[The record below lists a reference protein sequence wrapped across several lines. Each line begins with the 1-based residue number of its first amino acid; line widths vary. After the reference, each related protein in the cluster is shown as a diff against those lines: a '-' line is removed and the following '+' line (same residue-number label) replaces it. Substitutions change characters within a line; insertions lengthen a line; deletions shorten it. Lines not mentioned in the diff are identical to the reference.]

1 MKSLPYCSFFLIV
14 LSCTPSKN
22 NETAVD
28 STSVQPTEVISSYSQ
43 SQAPVQYQTPA
54 TPFSNFSEYSESL
67 SEDPT
72 ESELI
77 LGIQELMTKYDNN
90 QYRTIESYY
99 SRQRD
104 YEGGY
109 GAVTETE
116 DVTETWFFDA
126 SNQLKAF
133 YRKYQR
139 DGEVGDAKLLI
150 CLFSNDSL
158 IALSERWD
166 QDGQIGMLYNTK
178 LLRSKCPDCGMVTR
192 QEAGSSGKVDNY
204 LNEVDLATFESEFF
218 TTLPKLIRT
227 IGEEWDNA
235 TESANGFVVSIRHDE
250 VPEIPGMPEVKAR
263 KAYTEDYTI
272 SKEIYNKYILKRNW
286 LTAFVKKP
294 LSLSSYTTIT
304 NHLKK
309 ETIEFTDDIFN
320 GEQLIN
326 FEKSQI
332 IVNENSKDLICSAY
346 IESPKIPL
354 SKNIKIGMTEEEFI
368 KVVNLS
374 KEDMVTDD
382 QHYFEYTL
390 ESKAQSW
397 TVTFTFEKNL
407 LMAVKYE
414 VTPCSLPI
422 D

>member
-1 MKSLPYCSFFLIV
+1 MKLILYSLLFLIV
-14 LSCTPSKN
+14 LSCSPSTKT
-22 NETAVD
+22 EIAAD

-43 SQAPVQYQTPA
+43 SQTPVQYQTPA

-72 ESELI
+72 ESELT

-90 QYRTIESYY
+90 QYRTIESY
-99 SRQRD
+99 SSCQRD
-104 YEGGY
+104 YEGDY
-109 GAVTETE
+109 GAITETE
-116 DVTETWFFDA
+116 DITETWFFDA

-139 DGEVGDAKLLI
+139 DGEGRDTKVLI

-158 IALSERWD
+158 IALTEHRID
-166 QDGQIGMLYNTK
+166 DGQIGMLYHTK
-178 LLRSKCPDCGMVTR
+178 LLRSKCPDCGMVSS
-192 QEAGSSGKVDNY
+192 QEGGSSGKVDNY
-204 LNEVDLATFESEFF
+204 LSEVGLAAFENEFF
-218 TTLPKLIRT
+218 TTLPKLIGT
-227 IGEEWDNA
+227 IGKEWDNA

-309 ETIEFTDDIFN
+309 ENIEFTDDIFN

-332 IVNENSKDLICSAY
+332 VVNENSKDLICSAY

-354 SKNIKIGMTEEEFI
+354 SKNIKIGMTEEELI

-390 ESKAQSW
+390 ESKDQSW

-414 VTPCSLPI
+414 VTPCSLPV